1 MQKKDTTK
9 GGHASARPPTDSAAE
24 LARHISAILNHPAT
38 PVCIY
43 NALAEA
49 VCELSAPPGCFNSV
63 EYLAA
68 HLANNIRK
76 GSEE

>member
-1 MQKKDTTK
+1 MTK
-9 GGHASARPPTDSAAE
+9 NNTKRAPAPKQGADESVAE